1 MTNQHEKVITTLT
14 GLIEV
19 CQDGD
24 RGYKNAA
31 EHIEH
36 DEIKTVLYRLSQQ
49 RALFQAEL
57 KDEVRKLG
65 GNPDESTAEDEG
77 TILGNIHRAWINVKE
92 KFTKNDFDAILEE
105 CKRGDKAASEAYEA
119 ALKVN
124 LPEYIKEMLIG
135 QHHLIKGT
143 VTQLREFQQHPNA

>member
-1 MTNQHEKVITTLT
+1 MTNQHEKAIATLNR
-14 GLIEV
+14 LIEV

-65 GNPDESTAEDEG
+65 GNPDESPAEEEG

-92 KFTKNDFDAILEE
+92 KLTKNDFDAILEE
-105 CKRGDKAASEAYEA
+105 CKRGDKAASLAYEA
-119 ALKVN
+119 ALKEN
-124 LPEYIKEMLIG
+124 LPEYIKEILIG
-135 QHHLIKGT
+135 QHHLIKGA
-143 VTQLREFQQHPNA
+143 VTQLHDFQQHPDA

>member
-1 MTNQHEKVITTLT
+1 MTNQHEKVVATLNR
-14 GLIEV
+14 LIEV

-36 DEIKTVLYRLSQQ
+36 NEIKTVLYRLSQQ

-65 GNPDESTAEDEG
+65 GNPDESDGEDEG

-92 KFTKNDFDAILEE
+92 KFTKNDYEAILEE
-105 CKRGDKAASEAYEA
+105 CKRGDRAAYEAYEA
-119 ALKVN
+119 ALKEN
-124 LPEYIKEMLIG
+124 LPEYIKEMLTH
-135 QHHLIKGT
+135 QHHLIKGA
-143 VTQLREFQQHPNA
+143 VTQLHEFQQHPDA

>member
-1 MTNQHEKVITTLT
+1 MTNQHEKVVSTLNR
-14 GLIEV
+14 LIEL

-57 KDEVRKLG
+57 SDEVRKLG
-65 GNPDESTAEDEG
+65 GNPDNLGAVDNG
-77 TILGNIHRAWINVKE
+77 TVLGNLHRAWINVKE
-92 KFTKNDFDAILEE
+92 KLTKNDFDAILEE
-105 CKRGDKAASEAYEA
+105 CKRGDKIAYEAYEA
-119 ALKVN
+119 ALKEN
-124 LPEYIKEMLIG
+124 LPEYIKEMLIS
-135 QHHLIKGT
+135 QHNLIKGA
-143 VTQLREFQQHPNA
+143 VTQLQEFQAHPNA

>member
-1 MTNQHEKVITTLT
+1 MTNQHEKVITTLN
-14 GLIEV
+14 GLIEL

-65 GNPDESTAEDEG
+65 GNPDEKVEEDSG
-77 TILGNIHRAWINVKE
+77 TILGNIHRAWINVKD
-92 KFTKNDFDAILEE
+92 KLTKNDFEAILEE

-119 ALKVN
+119 ALKEN
-124 LPEYIKEMLIG
+124 LPDYIKEILANQHQLIRG
-135 QHHLIKGT
+135 A
-143 VTQLREFQQHPNA
+143 VTQLQEFQEHPNA

>member
-1 MTNQHEKVITTLT
+1 MTNQHEQVVATLNR
-14 GLIEV
+14 LVEV

-49 RALFQAEL
+49 RALFGAEL

-65 GNPDESTAEDEG
+65 GNPDESEGEDKG
-77 TILGNIHRAWINVKE
+77 TLLGNIHRAWINVKE
-92 KFTKNDFDAILEE
+92 KFTKNDLDAILEE
-105 CKRGDKAASEAYEA
+105 CKRGDKAAYEAYDTA
-119 ALKVN
+119 APPDQRCRYSAARVSA
-124 LPEYIKEMLIG
+124 
-135 QHHLIKGT
+135 T
-143 VTQLREFQQHPNA
+143 S